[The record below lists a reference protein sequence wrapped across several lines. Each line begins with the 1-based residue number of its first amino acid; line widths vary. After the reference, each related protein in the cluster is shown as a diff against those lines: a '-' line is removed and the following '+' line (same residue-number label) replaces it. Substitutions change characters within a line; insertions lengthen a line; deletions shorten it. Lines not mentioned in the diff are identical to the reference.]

1 MKKISI
7 FFIALLSLGLTT
19 SSCSDDENTSIVG
32 KWIFSQEGFA
42 VEGGQEVLVPY
53 QHTSG
58 CNQDYVEFTAEGVVK
73 NENYFNEGA
82 GCESD
87 LSMGTY
93 LKSDNNLTL
102 TIDGETVNATII
114 TLNSSTL
121 KIKVTVVEGAETVS
135 YITVFSR

>member
-32 KWIFSQEGFA
+32 KWIFSQEGF
-42 VEGGQEVLVPY
+42 EIGGQEVLEPY
-53 QHTSG
+53 EHTAG
-58 CNQDYVEFTAEGVVK
+58 CNKDYVEFTSEGIVK

-93 LKSDNNLTL
+93 LKSDNSLTL
-102 TIDGETVNATII
+102 TIGGETVNATII

-121 KIKVTVVEGAETVS
+121 KIKVTVVEGAETVN